1 MTPGEIDSLERIA
14 DRAWLAAER
23 ASLGSWLL
31 NAADGWSGRL
41 NACWPLGEPE
51 GGLEAAVEA
60 VEAWY
65 RARGLKPQFKPAG
78 ETQALEALLTRR
90 GYRLHTPT
98 QMMIAEIGV
107 ADVPTRVR
115 VSDEADAAF
124 ETVFLGAQDN
134 AADAAER
141 IAAFRRTPRPRVF
154 ATIALDGAPV
164 AIGGC
169 AVEGDWAG
177 IFGMRTLAGH
187 RRQGLA
193 RDIVAALLAGAKAAG
208 ASRAYLQ
215 VESPNAPAIALYE
228 RFGFWLA
235 YPYRYWTLD

>member
-1 MTPGEIDSLERIA
+1 VTPAEIEALERIA

-23 ASLGSWLL
+23 GVLGPWLL

-51 GGLEAAVEA
+51 GGLEAAVQA

-65 RARGLKPQFKPAG
+65 RARGLAPQFKPAG
-78 ETQALEALLTRR
+78 EAGALEGLLEGR
-90 GYRLHTPT
+90 GYRRHTPT
-98 QMMIAEIGV
+98 QMMIAEIGEV
-107 ADVPTRVR
+107 AAPPRVR
-115 VSDEADAAF
+115 LSEEADAAF
-124 ETVFLGAQDN
+124 ETVFLGAQGN

-154 ATIALDGAPV
+154 ATVELDGAPV
-164 AIGGC
+164 AIGGS
-169 AVEGDWAG
+169 AIEGDWAG
-177 IFGMRTLAGH
+177 VFGMRTLAGH

-228 RFGFWLA
+228 GFGFRMA

>member
-1 MTPGEIDSLERIA
+1 MTLAEIDALERIA

-23 ASLGSWLL
+23 ATLGQWLL

-51 GGLEAAVEA
+51 VGLEPAVEA

-78 ETQALEALLTRR
+78 AVKALEALLTRR

-98 QMMIAEIGV
+98 QMMISVIGEV
-107 ADVPTRVR
+107 TGPARVR
-115 VSDEADAAF
+115 VAADADAAF

-154 ATIALDGAPV
+154 ATVELDSAPV

-215 VESPNAPAIALYE
+215 VESPNSPAIALYE
-228 RFGFWLA
+228 GFGFRLA
-235 YPYRYWTLD
+235 YRYRYWTLD